1 VRFLSLHVRGFGGL
15 RPGEYRFGDRTL
27 VVEPN
32 ATGKSTLAAAL
43 RAALYGLE
51 GDRRRQHGFTDLEA
65 WEPWCGGAYG
75 LTLLLQTRDGFFT
88 IERDF
93 ARAGGQLTV
102 RDTTGADITARFLAG
117 RGRDR
122 AGELLTGVGEPDFLR
137 AALAADRAWGQPW
150 RDGEAGRLTDLLGQV
165 VSSDEGG
172 GPAAAA
178 LAACDE
184 ALRQYEGVTVKGA
197 AKVETEI
204 QRIEL
209 RLGQIRTD
217 REATE
222 RRHDAAL
229 AILDQLAERRGQLA
243 RLDVALDLNRRRRLG
258 AQAAAQRRALET
270 RSRAESEL
278 AQARRRAAAL
288 APLDGFPPG
297 REVELAAWAER
308 CAQGDR
314 EADIRRRR
322 MEETL
327 RPELARLEA
336 ELADAGFAGAGVLG
350 ELESGVAALL
360 EREARLAE
368 LRVERD
374 ARRARIAE
382 EGEDPE
388 LQAAVHAGLAC
399 LGETERRFLRE
410 QERLGFERDEIAT
423 RLDRDESAVRVA
435 MAEWASSAR
444 GQTRGRNAAGALA
457 VVGGAGAL
465 GALLLRQAGA
475 PPPWT
480 VLGVALGVALLG
492 AGLAVRLHRHSAA
505 LRRRCELQGTERLT
519 GLDREREAL
528 RERETARRDRLAE
541 IAPVLLPARFGA
553 SAPTADDLTV
563 LYRRHE
569 SFRVR
574 HDDWFRL
581 AERGAEEEAEIARL
595 HVRLAPFLDEGAA
608 ALPAAGRTARLQTE
622 LARRRRIVA
631 LEEKIARVR
640 ESLAQAGREE
650 AEQAQRAQEAGRRAA
665 AILAVLPPGCRYAP
679 PAPDDAGTVRD
690 EIARLVPLFRADPA
704 GASAWFA
711 ARAAEAAEAL
721 HLGDELLPALER
733 RLAELPAAAESARA
747 LAATEGEL
755 ALQAAA
761 AATAAAA
768 GTAGMAGEGDEDSP
782 RFAPAETPAVDE
794 LLAQGEALQERRR
807 ALAGEIGERARGV
820 AEIERE
826 RRAHLPDLARQERE
840 LVASLQRARDFRDAV
855 TLAREMIAK
864 HAGDVY
870 GRWAAVLDA
879 DAARLATRLCPEIA
893 GVAFTPE
900 LDYVV
905 TLADGRRLD
914 AARADRQLS
923 RGVRD
928 QLVLAVRLALARFL
942 ARPGEPLPL
951 LLDDPFAH
959 YDDARFRRGMS
970 ALAEEASGHQIILL
984 TCQAERQRWLR
995 EVAPESC
1002 GPWTRLEIG

>member
-1 VRFLSLHVRGFGGL
+1 MRFLSLHVRGFGGL

-32 ATGKSTLAAAL
+32 STGKSTLAAAL

-65 WEPWCGGAYG
+65 WEPWRGGAYG

-102 RDTTGADITARFLAG
+102 RDTTGADVTARFLVG

-122 AGELLTGVGEPDFLR
+122 AGELLAGVGEPDFLR

-150 RDGEAGRLTDLLGQV
+150 RDGEIGRLTDLLGQV

-209 RLGQIRTD
+209 RLGQIRAD

-229 AILDQLAERRGQLA
+229 ATLAQLAEWRGQLA
-243 RLDVALDLNRRRRLG
+243 RLDAALDLNRRRRLG
-258 AQAAAQRRALET
+258 AQAAAQRRALDA

-278 AQARRRAAAL
+278 AQARRRVAAL

-314 EADIRRRR
+314 EADVRRRR

-327 RPELARLEA
+327 RPELARFEA

-374 ARRARIAE
+374 ARRARIAD

-388 LQAAVHAGLAC
+388 LQAAVHAGLAR

-410 QERLGFERDEIAT
+410 QERLDFERDEIAT

-435 MAEWASSAR
+435 MSEWAGAAR
-444 GQTRGRNAAGALA
+444 GQARGRNAAGALA

-465 GALLLRQAGA
+465 GALLLRETGA
-475 PPPWT
+475 SPPWT
-480 VLGVALGVALLG
+480 VLEVALGIALLG
-492 AGLAVRLHRHSAA
+492 AGLAVRLHRQGAA
-505 LRRRCELQGTERLT
+505 LRRRCELQGTDRLA
-519 GLDREREAL
+519 GLAREREAL
-528 RERETARRDRLAE
+528 REREAVRRDRLAE
-541 IAPVLLPARFGA
+541 LSPVLLPSRCGEPA
-553 SAPTADDLTV
+553 STADDLTAI
-563 LYRRHE
+563 YRRHE

-595 HVRLAPFLDEGAA
+595 HARLAPFLDEGAA
-608 ALPAAGRTARLQTE
+608 APPAAGHTARLQVE

-631 LEEKIARVR
+631 LEEKIARARAV
-640 ESLAQAGREE
+640 LAQAGREE
-650 AEQAQRAQEAGRRAA
+650 AEHAQRALEAGRRAA
-665 AILAVLPPGCRYAP
+665 AILAVLPPGCRFAP
-679 PAPDDAGTVRD
+679 PTAADAGTVRD

-704 GASAWFA
+704 GVAAWFS

-721 HLGDELLPALER
+721 RLGDELLPALER
-733 RLAELPAAAESARA
+733 RLAELPAAAELARA

-755 ALQAAA
+755 ALQAVAAA
-761 AATAAAA
+761 AATAAR
-768 GTAGMAGEGDEDSP
+768 TAGEGDEDSP
-782 RFAPAETPAVDE
+782 RFAPAETLAVDE

-807 ALAGEIGERARGV
+807 ALAGEIGERSRGV

-840 LVASLQRARDFRDAV
+840 LVAFLQRARDFRDAV

>member
-1 VRFLSLHVRGFGGL
+1 MRFLSLHVRGFGGL

-27 VVEPN
+27 VVEAN

-65 WEPWCGGAYG
+65 WEPWRGDAYG

-88 IERDF
+88 VERDF

-102 RDTTGADITARFLAG
+102 RDATGADVTSRYLAG

-122 AGELLTGVGEPDFLR
+122 VGELLTGAGEPEFLR

-150 RDGEAGRLTDLLGQV
+150 RDGEAGRLSDLLGQV

-172 GPAAAA
+172 GPAATAV
-178 LAACDE
+178 AACDE
-184 ALRQYEGVTVKGA
+184 ALRQYDGVTVKGP

-204 QRIEL
+204 QRL
-209 RLGQIRTD
+209 GQRLGQIRAD

-229 AILDQLAERRGQLA
+229 ATLGQLAERRDQLA
-243 RLDVALDLNRRRRLG
+243 RLDASLEHNRRRRLE
-258 AQAAAQRRALET
+258 AQAAAQRRALDA
-270 RSRAESEL
+270 RRRAEAEL
-278 AQARRRAAAL
+278 AEARRRAAAL

-297 REVELAAWAER
+297 REAELAAWAER
-308 CAQGDR
+308 CAQADR
-314 EADIRRRR
+314 EAEVRRRR
-322 MEETL
+322 QAETL
-327 RPELARLEA
+327 RPELARLEG
-336 ELADAGFAGAGVLG
+336 ELAAAGVAGGGALG
-350 ELESGVAALL
+350 DLESGVAALL

-368 LRVERD
+368 LRLERD
-374 ARRARIAE
+374 ARRARIAG

-388 LQAAVHAGLAC
+388 LQAAVHAGLAR

-410 QERLGFERDEIAT
+410 QERLDFERDEIAA
-423 RLDRDESAVRVA
+423 RLDRDESAARTA
-435 MAEWASSAR
+435 MAEWAGAAR
-444 GQTRGRNAAGALA
+444 GRMRGRNTAGAAA
-457 VVGGAGAL
+457 VAGGVAAL
-465 GALLLRQAGA
+465 GALLLREAGA
-475 PPPWT
+475 PAPWK
-480 VLGVALGVALLG
+480 VVGIGLGIALLG
-492 AGLAVRLHRHSAA
+492 AVLAVRLHRRGAA
-505 LRRRCELQGTERLT
+505 LRRRCELQGSERLAVL
-519 GLDREREAL
+519 GREREAL
-528 RERETARRDRLAE
+528 REREAARRERLAE
-541 IAPVLLPARFGA
+541 LAPVLLPARAGA
-553 SAPTADDLTV
+553 PPATADELTA

-574 HDDWFRL
+574 HDDWFRIG
-581 AERGAEEEAEIARL
+581 ERAAEEEAEIARL
-595 HVRLAPFLDEGAA
+595 HARLAPFLDDGTADPAA
-608 ALPAAGRTARLQTE
+608 AGPTARLQAE

-631 LEEKIARVR
+631 LEEQVARSR
-640 ESLAQAGREE
+640 EALAQAGREE
-650 AEQAQRAQEAGRRAA
+650 AEQAERAEEASRRAA

-679 PAPDDAGTVRD
+679 PSGAEDGSVRD
-690 EIARLVPLFRADPA
+690 EIARLAPLFRADPA
-704 GASAWFA
+704 GAAAWFA

-721 HLGDELLPALER
+721 RLGGELLPAIER
-733 RLAELPAAAESARA
+733 RLADLPPAAEAVRALAAAES
-747 LAATEGEL
+747 EM
-755 ALQAAA
+755 ALQAA
-761 AATAAAA
+761 TAASGAA
-768 GTAGMAGEGDEDSP
+768 DGSEGGSP
-782 RFAPAETPAVDE
+782 RFAPAETLSVDE
-794 LLAQGEALQERRR
+794 LMAQGEALQERRR
-807 ALAGEIGERARGV
+807 ALAAEIGERSRGV

-855 TLAREMIAK
+855 TLARETIAK

-879 DAARLATRLCPEIA
+879 DAARLAARLCPEIA
-893 GVAFTPE
+893 GVAFSPE

-942 ARPGEPLPL
+942 ARPGDPLPL

-959 YDDARFRRGMS
+959 YDDERFRRGM
-970 ALAEEASGHQIILL
+970 AVLAEEAPGHQIILL

-995 EVAPESC
+995 EVAPEAC
-1002 GPWTRLEIG
+1002 APWIRLEIG

>member
-1 VRFLSLHVRGFGGL
+1 MRFLSLHVRGFGGL

-32 ATGKSTLAAAL
+32 ASGKSTLAAAL

-65 WEPWCGGAYG
+65 WEPWRGEAYG

-102 RDTTGADITARFLAG
+102 RDTTGADVTSRFLAG

-122 AGELLTGVGEPDFLR
+122 AGELLTGVGESDFLR

-172 GPAAAA
+172 GPAAVA

-204 QRIEL
+204 QRIEQ
-209 RLGQIRTD
+209 RLGQICAD

-229 AILDQLAERRGQLA
+229 ATLAQLAERRGQLA
-243 RLDVALDLNRRRRLG
+243 RLDAALDLNRRRRLD
-258 AQAAAQRRALET
+258 AQAAAQRRAIET
-270 RSRAESEL
+270 RCRVETEL
-278 AQARRRAAAL
+278 AEARRRVVVL

-297 REVELAAWAER
+297 RETELAAWAER

-314 EADIRRRR
+314 EAAVRRRR
-322 MEETL
+322 MEDSL
-327 RPELARLEA
+327 RPELIRIEA
-336 ELADAGFAGAGVLG
+336 ELAAAGFAGAGVRG
-350 ELESGVAALL
+350 DLESGVAALL

-368 LRVERD
+368 LRVDRD
-374 ARRARIAE
+374 ARRARIAD

-388 LQAAVHAGLAC
+388 LQAAVHAGLAR

-410 QERLGFERDEIAT
+410 QERLDFERDEMAT

-435 MAEWASSAR
+435 MAEWSGAAR
-444 GQTRGRNAAGALA
+444 GQARGRNAAGALA

-465 GALLLRQAGA
+465 GALLLREAGA
-475 PPPWT
+475 SPPWT
-480 VLGVALGVALLG
+480 ALGVALGIALLG
-492 AGLAVRLHRHSAA
+492 AGLAVRLHRRSAA
-505 LRRRCELQGTERLT
+505 LRRRCELQGRERLLA
-519 GLDREREAL
+519 LDREREAL
-528 RERETARRDRLAE
+528 REREVTRRDRLAE
-541 IAPVLLPARFGA
+541 LAPVLLPARSGA
-553 SAPTADDLTV
+553 PAPTADDLTV

-595 HVRLAPFLDEGAA
+595 HARLAPFLDEGAVV
-608 ALPAAGRTARLQTE
+608 LPAAGPTARLQAE
-622 LARRRRIVA
+622 LARRRHIVA
-631 LEEKIARVR
+631 LEERLARAR
-640 ESLAQAGREE
+640 EALAQAGREE
-650 AEQAQRAQEAGRRAA
+650 AEQSERAEEASRRAA
-665 AILAVLPPGCRYAP
+665 AILAVLPPGCRYAL
-679 PAPDDAGTVRD
+679 PAADDGGTVRD

-704 GASAWFA
+704 GASVWFA

-721 HLGDELLPALER
+721 RLDDELLPALER
-733 RLAELPAAAESARA
+733 RLAELPPAAESARA
-747 LAATEGEL
+747 LAATESEL

-761 AATAAAA
+761 AAATA
-768 GTAGMAGEGDEDSP
+768 GTAGTVGEGGDDFP
-782 RFAPAETPAVDE
+782 RFAPAETLAVDE
-794 LLAQGEALQERRR
+794 LLTRGEALQERRR

-826 RRAHLPDLARQERE
+826 RRAHLPDLVRQERE

-855 TLAREMIAK
+855 MLAREMIAK

-870 GRWAAVLDA
+870 GRWAAALDA

-893 GVAFTPE
+893 GVAFSPE

-942 ARPGEPLPL
+942 ACPGDPLPL
-951 LLDDPFAH
+951 QLDDPFAH

-970 ALAEEASGHQIILL
+970 VLAEEASGHQIILL

-1002 GPWTRLEIG
+1002 ASWTRLEIA